1 MVLLSVLSYG
11 FEQSSKSKITQAL
24 WIWKP
29 GQALAAKERFQ
40 TNADLMALSVN

>member
-1 MVLLSVLSYG
+1 MVFMCVLSYG